1 MDVQNCSHRENR
13 KVRRASWMVSIV
25 ACVLAV
31 VVACTKRSPN
41 LSAPS
46 AAANPGV
53 AEVNADGSTLKA
65 TVPTL
70 QSPINGVRLPPRQ
83 PGPLAPTKSTTPLT
97 KPVTFSYPFAVNTTA
112 RAGVEI
118 APPLP

>member
-25 ACVLAV
+25 ACVVAV

-41 LSAPS
+41 PSAPS

-70 QSPINGVRLPPRQ
+70 QSPINGVRLPQGQ
-83 PGPLAPTKSTTPLT
+83 PVTLVITNSTTPYT
-97 KPVTFSYPFAVNTTA
+97 NAVTLSYRFEVSTT
-112 RAGVEI
+112 
-118 APPLP
+118 